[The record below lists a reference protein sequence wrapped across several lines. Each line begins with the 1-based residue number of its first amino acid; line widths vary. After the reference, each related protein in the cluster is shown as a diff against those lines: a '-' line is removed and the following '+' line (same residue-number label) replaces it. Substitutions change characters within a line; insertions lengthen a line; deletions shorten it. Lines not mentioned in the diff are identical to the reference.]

1 MSDCFC
7 FEHRVFI
14 HDFFIATNKLFIM
27 EKYIIALPYD
37 SAEEEKMIKEVLKL
51 ENCMEISWDKTKN
64 LDGTTVCQ
72 ILGDIEHLITL
83 IGSIASIVSLCEK
96 RVKIYD
102 GNNKLIKQNIKLK
115 NLAEFFKGLKK
126 GK

>member
-1 MSDCFC
+1 
-7 FEHRVFI
+7 
-14 HDFFIATNKLFIM
+14 M

-51 ENCMEISWDKTKN
+51 ENCMEISWDQTKN

-72 ILGDIEHLITL
+72 ILGEIDHLITL

-96 RVKIYD
+96 RVRIYD

>member
-1 MSDCFC
+1 
-7 FEHRVFI
+7 
-14 HDFFIATNKLFIM
+14 M

-37 SAEEEKMIKEVLKL
+37 NTEEEKMIIELLRL
-51 ENCMEISWDKTKN
+51 ENRIEISWDQTKN

-72 ILGDIEHLITL
+72 ILGEVEHLITL

-96 RVKIYD
+96 RVRIYD

-115 NLAEFFKGLKK
+115 NLAEFFKRLKK
-126 GK
+126 SE

>member
-7 FEHRVFI
+7 FKHGILI
-14 HDFFIATNKLFIM
+14 HDFFTATNKLFIM

-51 ENCMEISWDKTKN
+51 EIYMEISWDQTKN
-64 LDGTTVCQ
+64 LDGITVCQ
-72 ILGDIEHLITL
+72 ILGEIDHLITL

-96 RVKIYD
+96 RVRIYD